1 MHPDS
6 PPKPTPIQ
14 PRYGCAIS
22 RTLGLIMV
30 ATALVACGGGGGG
43 EAAATAACTASS
55 TVGCIGTSGGTVN
68 GTSGATVTIPA
79 AALTTVTA
87 IAVLQDA
94 TNSPSL
100 PAGTTAAGL
109 VWQLLPHG
117 TTLATPVTLTL
128 PFDPTALAV
137 GVAPRLFKAQP
148 GGVYAEITPI
158 TVNGNFITAQVSSF
172 SYFAIVTRV
181 PFNDTGITASQCYA
195 AGGDTLVSCT
205 SPAAIALNA
214 SQDGMLGRDV
224 TTPSAADGK
233 LGFGYSTVGS
243 FAVTECVKDNI
254 SGLTW
259 EGKPTTGT
267 RIATATYTNYGDN
280 RAGDASA
287 YVAAVNAA
295 GLCGYTNWRLP
306 TADELQTLVD
316 YSVAYPGPTIDGTWF
331 PNTQQYAY
339 WSATGYAGSSSFAWG
354 VGFGSGVVS
363 GNGRLSSYHVR
374 LVR

>member
-30 ATALVACGGGGGG
+30 ATTLVACGGGRGS

-94 TNSPSL
+94 TNSPGL
-100 PAGTTAAGL
+100 PAGTAAAGL

-117 TTLATPVTLTL
+117 TTFATPVSLTL
-128 PFDPTALAV
+128 PFDPTALAE

-214 SQDGMLGRDV
+214 SQDGMVGRDV
-224 TTPSAADGK
+224 TASSAGGGK
-233 LGFGYSTVGS
+233 LGFDYSTVGS

-259 EGKPTTGT
+259 EGKPTDSRT
-267 RIATATYTNYGDN
+267 RHATNKYTHRDDIRGRDVSN
-280 RAGDASA
+280 

-295 GLCGYTNWRLP
+295 SLCGYTNWRLP

-316 YSVAYPGPTIDGTWF
+316 YSVDSGPTIDGTWF
-331 PNTQQYAY
+331 PNTQQSFY
-339 WSATGYAGSSSFAWG
+339 WSATIYAQSSGFAW
-354 VGFGSGVVS
+354 VVNFGSGGVGVD
-363 GNGRLSSYHVR
+363 NQRDEVHVR